1 MELRELNMFLLFDAI
16 RMIRDIRTQGL
27 AIFLWGGLLN
37 IPQMVGGLIFIS
49 TIEGQL
55 ILATLILTLVVAGQ
69 IHKRS
74 RFSRLVG
81 ICHLPWLV
89 LLPWLVYRL
98 LSFEHSVVLK
108 GWAYYVAA
116 TILVSLIFDILDL
129 YRYVRGEKTFS
140 WAK

>member
-1 MELRELNMFLLFDAI
+1 MFLLLDAI

-27 AIFLWGGLLN
+27 AIYLWGGLLN
-37 IPQMVGGLIFIS
+37 IPQLVGGLIFIS

-55 ILATLILTLVVAGQ
+55 VFATLIPTLVVAGQ

-74 RFSRLVG
+74 PFSRLVG
-81 ICHLPWLV
+81 ICHLPWLM
-89 LLPWLVYRL
+89 LFPWLVYRL
-98 LSFEHSVVLK
+98 VNFEHSVWLK

-129 YRYVRGEKTFS
+129 YRYVRGDKTFS